1 MGRSRTNVRDQISK
15 LTPAGPAEAAERR
28 LAARTAEL
36 KAAKADVKRLANRNA
51 ELAAALDQF
60 AALQETERLSKKPV
74 RRTQKADDHHAI
86 AIVCWSDWH
95 VAERVDKNKTHGR
108 NKFTPEICEQRVARL
123 ATNTLKMLSVVRTH
137 VRIDEWVIQLGG
149 DFVTGYLHP
158 ELAETNCMGTMEEAY
173 FAQQLLERAL
183 SVVIDGAAMKRT
195 RIVALRGNHG
205 RTTKRMQFKNDFETS
220 VESMIYWNL
229 RDRINGDGVEW
240 VIPRSDVA
248 YTTLQP
254 GYDLRSIHGH
264 QIRYAGGVGG
274 IAIPLQKW
282 VYRQDATHP
291 AVMTQLGHFHSYE
304 PARRFIISGSLKGWD
319 EYALSL
325 GFPYEPPSQTMAVFD
340 CRRKIVTG
348 RHPIFCE

>member
-1 MGRSRTNVRDQISK
+1 MGRSKRSIREQIGDLK
-15 LTPAGPAEAAERR
+15 PTGHVEAIERK
-28 LAARTAEL
+28 LAAKAAEL
-36 KAAKADVKRLANRNA
+36 KAARADVRRLVQRNT
-51 ELAAALDQF
+51 ELTTALDRV
-60 AALQETERLSKKPV
+60 AAVQESDKVSKRAL
-74 RRTQKADDHHAI
+74 RRNQRSDVHHAI
-86 AIVCWSDWH
+86 AIVNWSDWH
-95 VAERVDKNKTHGR
+95 VAERVDKNKTHGL
-108 NKFTPEICEQRVARL
+108 NKFTPEVCRERVARL
-123 ATNTLKMLSVVRTH
+123 ATNTLKMLDVVRTH
-137 VRIDEWVIQLGG
+137 VRVDEWVIQLGG
-149 DFVTGYLHP
+149 DFVTGHLHP

-173 FAQQLLERAL
+173 FAQELLESAL
-183 SVVIDGAAMKRT
+183 AVVIEGASMKRT

-205 RTTKRMQFKNDFETS
+205 RTTKRIQFKNDYETS

-229 RDRINGDGVEW
+229 RDRIDGPGVEW
-240 VIPRSDVA
+240 FIPRSDVA

-254 GYDLRSIHGH
+254 GHDLRSIHGH

-291 AVMTQLGHFHSYE
+291 AVLTQLGHFHSYE

-325 GFPYEPPSQTMAVFD
+325 GFPYEPPSQTMAIFD
-340 CRRKIVTG
+340 CRRKLITG